1 MYTASERISSQVN
14 NLESKLEL
22 ALAMLKNPDT
32 RLAAWHLNLAE
43 TLVEIKREIEKLG
56 L

>member
-1 MYTASERISSQVN
+1 MN

-22 ALAMLKNPDT
+22 ALAMLKNPDK

-43 TLVEIKREIEKLG
+43 TLAEIKQQIEQLG
-56 L
+56 I

>member
-1 MYTASERISSQVN
+1 MNT
-14 NLESKLEL
+14 LESKLEL
-22 ALAMLKNPDT
+22 ALAMLKNPDK

-43 TLVEIKREIEKLG
+43 TLAEIKQQIEKLG

>member
-1 MYTASERISSQVN
+1 MN

-22 ALAMLKNPDT
+22 ALAMLKNPDK

-43 TLVEIKREIEKLG
+43 TLAEIKQQIEKLG
-56 L
+56 I